1 VEPLLDEP
9 ELVPEDPELLDEP
22 ELVPEEPELVPE
34 VPEVPEPPDV
44 PELPPAA
51 ATAPPLTGELMLV
64 VVPDEVDV

>member
-1 VEPLLDEP
+1 MEPLLDEL

-22 ELVPEEPELVPE
+22 ELLLPELEEPDEPELPVDPGL
-34 VPEVPEPPDV
+34 V
-44 PELPPAA
+44 PPAA